1 MNPNDIIIFFGKV
14 VSAVMIIPIM
24 AALIKWKYL
33 DRKLKI
39 FLAFCVISLAI
50 ALLEQLFL
58 WSAKKYYHEF
68 WKPILDY
75 WEIKNTFFLQILAH
89 VRDFVL
95 LGWFFSTVLYPGK
108 VYKLVGLI
116 SMILAIASIVN
127 YIFIEGYKELGVF
140 NPTADAIYCFI
151 VPMIGMWYLYHNDSK
166 IAMYKNPVF
175 WISLGLILPNLM
187 SLFLYFTSDFLQK
200 EDYTLY
206 VNLML
211 IKNFFEIIGII
222 LITIGFAHA
231 YYMRFFYPE
240 PSK

>member
-1 MNPNDIIIFFGKV
+1 MDPNDIIIFFGKV
-14 VSAVMIIPIM
+14 VSAVMIIPIVT
-24 AALIKWKYL
+24 ALIKRKYL

-39 FLAFCVISLAI
+39 FLAFCIISFTI
-50 ALLEQLFL
+50 AVLEQLFL
-58 WSAKKYYHEF
+58 WSAKKYYYEF

-89 VRDFVL
+89 FRDFAL
-95 LGWFFSTVLYPGK
+95 LGSFFSAVLYPGK

-116 SMILAIASIVN
+116 SIILAIASIVN
-127 YIFIEGYKELGVF
+127 YFFIEGYKEPGVF

-151 VPMIGMWYLYHNDSK
+151 VPMISMWYLYHIDSK

-175 WISLGLILPNLM
+175 WISLGLILPNLLG
-187 SLFLYFTSDFLQK
+187 LFLYFTSDFL
-200 EDYTLY
+200 EGENYPLY

-240 PSK
+240 STK